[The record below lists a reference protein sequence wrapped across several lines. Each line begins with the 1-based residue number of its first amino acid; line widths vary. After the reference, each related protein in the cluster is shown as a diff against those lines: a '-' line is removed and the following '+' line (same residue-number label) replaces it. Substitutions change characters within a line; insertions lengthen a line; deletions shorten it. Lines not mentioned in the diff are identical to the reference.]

1 MKKVLVAFAAALVAF
16 AGCVGPNAETSSE
29 TSPVLAAPSLPEA
42 EKPLRVAVFVGSGAR
57 NVGVFRW
64 LQITTCAKDMEPV
77 FVDGAAVRNG
87 ALDGA
92 DVFVM
97 PGGWSGGEADALEE
111 SGREKVKDFVRRGG
125 GYIGTCA
132 GCCLAM
138 EPHTNHH
145 TNMLHMIPYAFGP
158 AGGVAEM
165 PIAFNQLAKEMCEIP
180 KKTWSIRYSH
190 GPVPVPS
197 SPVPEADVK
206 VIATYA
212 GDVNSMG
219 EPERKS
225 MAGQAAVIA
234 GTYGKGRLF
243 VSAVH
248 PESDVND
255 HEILR
260 RAFKFVSGR
269 EVAKWAY
276 PHRKRGQLAVGVMVE
291 DSLGVEMAKFMQR
304 LLVEREF
311 DIDPINAERISEG
324 VLRHLD
330 AVLVPNGEKS
340 QSGKRGLYGD
350 NLARTKEFLGRGGRV
365 FAWGSGAEAAR
376 KYEPGVTCVADA
388 EAALAALRA
397 FESEPVPPPA
407 ALPAKVEHPL
417 TAAIYSDKNNGNG
430 TIMRMLYFSPEYN
443 LKVLSP
449 EDYANGGLDGV
460 DLVIQPGGSCKGQY
474 LALGTNGVEAL
485 RRYVLEGGNYYG
497 VCAGA
502 FMGAQ
507 ISRPGWPRLGLV
519 PFKGDDPEHYRGRAP
534 IKVSLTEEGRKVF
547 EGSAK
552 ERKVIYAGGP
562 ALIPGDPV
570 PDTDVKVLATYAGR
584 VISTGGGKDGTK
596 PVKTMRGKA
605 AFVGGRVGKGRVFL
619 SCPHPEMAEHSY
631 DLVRSGIKYLTGV
644 APSPVNFDRVRGSL
658 SVIYRAVK
666 TDASRALYYDGI
678 LRDRRFDVYTDFNE
692 NDYPHVDA
700 IVLADVEKDDGDS
713 PAFRQFIADGGLL
726 IAVAKT
732 KAERERAEKIPG
744 AAIVDS
750 YDKVLELLEAAMPET
765 KGTKQPVVPR
775 G

>member
-1 MKKVLVAFAAALVAF
+1 MKKILVAFAAVVAVW
-16 AGCVGPNAETSSE
+16 GSS
-29 TSPVLAAPSLPEA
+29 LANE
-42 EKPLRVAVFVGSGAR
+42 EVKPLRVAVFVGSGAR
-57 NVGVFRW
+57 NVGAFRW

-77 FVDGAAVRNG
+77 FVDGASVRNG
-87 ALDGA
+87 ALDDA
-92 DVFVM
+92 DVLVI
-97 PGGWSGGEADALEE
+97 PGGWSGGEAETLEAD
-111 SGREKVKDFVRRGG
+111 GREKVKDFVRRGG

-138 EPHTNHH
+138 ESHKTHKD
-145 TNMLHMIPYAFGP
+145 MLHMIPYTFGP
-158 AGGVAEM
+158 GGGAAEM
-165 PIAFNQLAKEMCEIP
+165 PIAFNQLAKEMCGIP
-180 KKTWSIRYSH
+180 RKTWRIRYSH

-197 SPVPEADVK
+197 TPVPGSDVK

-212 GDVNSMG
+212 GDINSMG
-219 EPERKS
+219 EPARKS
-225 MAGQAAVIA
+225 MARQAAVIA

-260 RAFKFVSGR
+260 CAFEYVSGR
-269 EVAKWAY
+269 EIAKWAY
-276 PHRKRGQLAVGVMVE
+276 PQRKRGQLAVGVMVE
-291 DSLGVEMAKFMQR
+291 DSLGVETAKLMQR
-304 LLVEREF
+304 LLVEGEF

-350 NLARTKEFLGRGGRV
+350 NLARTKEFLARGGRV
-365 FAWGSGAEAAR
+365 FAWGTGAEAAR
-376 KYEPGVTCVADA
+376 KYEPGVTCMADA

-397 FESEPVPPPA
+397 FEAEPVPPPA
-407 ALPAKVEHPL
+407 VFPAKVPHPL
-417 TAAIYSDKNNGNG
+417 MAAIYNDKSGSNG
-430 TIMRMLYFSPEYN
+430 IIARMLYFSPEYN
-443 LKVLSP
+443 LRILKAA
-449 EDYANGGLDGV
+449 DYANGGLDGV
-460 DLVIQPGGSCKGQY
+460 DLLVQPGGSCKGQY
-474 LALGTNGVEAL
+474 EALGTNGVEAL
-485 RRYVLEGGNYYG
+485 RRYILEGGRYYG

-507 ISRPGWPRLGLV
+507 ISRPDWPRLGIV

-534 IKVSLTEEGRKVF
+534 IKVALTEEGQKVF

-570 PDTDVKVLATYAGR
+570 PDTDVQVLATYSGR
-584 VISTGGGKDGTK
+584 VISTGGGKSGTE

-619 SCPHPEMAEHSY
+619 SCPHPEMTEHTY

-644 APSPVNFDRVRGSL
+644 APSPVNFDRMRGAL
-658 SVIYRAVK
+658 SVIYRSVRS
-666 TDASRALYYDGI
+666 DASRALYYDRI
-678 LRDRRFDVYTDFNE
+678 LRDRRFDVRTDYDE
-692 NDYPHVDA
+692 NDYPHVDV
-700 IVLADVEKDDGDS
+700 IVLASVNKDDDNS
-713 PAFRQFIADGGLL
+713 PAFRQFIASGGQL

-732 KAERERAEKIPG
+732 KAERATAEKIPG
-744 AAIVDS
+744 ATIVDS
-750 YDKVLELLEAAMPET
+750 YDKVLELLMDLIPKT
-765 KGTKQPVVPR
+765 K
-775 G
+775 